1 MVKRMAKK
9 MAKTKEYYKSLLP
22 DRLTV
27 EIHKEKNEIWAKV
40 KELPHCYTQANSF
53 LELVDMLNDAIY
65 TYLSIPKK
73 YQKEV
78 GYYIPQEVVDEV
90 RRQQYQ
96 NVYRKIIEN
105 VRMNEQKEKKVEIFR
120 LQGSWQ
126 RETVNQ
132 S

>member
-1 MVKRMAKK
+1 

-40 KELPHCYTQANSF
+40 RELPNCYTQANSF
-53 LELVDMLNDAIY
+53 LELVDMLNDSIY
-65 TYLSIPKK
+65 AYLSIPKK

-78 GYYIPQEVVDEV
+78 GYYIPQEVMEEI

-96 NVYRKIIEN
+96 NLYRKIIEN
-105 VRMNEQKEKKVEIFR
+105 VRMNEQKDKKVEIFR
-120 LQGSWQ
+120 LQESWK
-126 RETVNQ
+126 REVTNQ